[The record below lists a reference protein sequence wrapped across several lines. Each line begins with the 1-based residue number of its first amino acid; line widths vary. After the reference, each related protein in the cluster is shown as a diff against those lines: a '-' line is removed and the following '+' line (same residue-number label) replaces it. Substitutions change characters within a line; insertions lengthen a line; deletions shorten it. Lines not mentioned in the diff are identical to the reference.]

1 MIDEHVVLA
10 HSNTLDF
17 KNKELVRLEE
27 QISYST
33 KRKCI
38 ISVYFLTQMQLK
50 FHKDMLEDP
59 V

>member
-1 MIDEHVVLA
+1 MIDEHFMLA
-10 HSNTLDF
+10 LSNTLDF
-17 KNKELVRLEE
+17 KNKKVVRLEE
-27 QISYST
+27 QTSYST

>member
-1 MIDEHVVLA
+1 MIEGHVMLA
-10 HSNTLDF
+10 LSNTLDF
-17 KNKELVRLEE
+17 KNIEIVRLEE
-27 QISYST
+27 QTFYST